1 MVSSQE
7 GRMCKIC
14 TWIIAEDNVL
24 ITPTGLA
31 RHVSRSPDGASNQG
45 FPPGGYK
52 CLLFFIIG
60 CLINKSRVD
69 SAWALVVDR
78 FSIKRLEHRVTG
90 VQWFPVTVL
99 KPQRA
104 TSNMSMQLT
113 PNSWHSHMYQRCLT
127 PRPPQ
132 SQDSRLHFR
141 QAFHHWHGAA
151 PSQIYLQVRVH
162 HGDDVPVG
170 VSGIVNPLWNT
181 ENFHGAGWELNP
193 YRTRQD

>member
-14 TWIIAEDNVL
+14 TWIVAEDNIF
-24 ITPTGLA
+24 ITPTGLTS
-31 RHVSRSPDGASNQG
+31 HFSCFSDGAGDQG

-60 CLINKSRVD
+60 CLINKSGVD

-90 VQWFPVTVL
+90 VQRFPVTVL

-113 PNSWHSHMYQRCLT
+113 PNFWHSHICQRRL
-127 PRPPQ
+127 PPQ
-132 SQDSRLHFR
+132 SGFTFTLYPQ
-141 QAFHHWHGAA
+141 
-151 PSQIYLQVRVH
+151 SQIYLQIRVH
-162 HGDDVPVG
+162 HGNDVSVG
-170 VSGIVNPLWNT
+170 VSGIVNPL
-181 ENFHGAGWELNP
+181 
-193 YRTRQD
+193 

>member
-31 RHVSRSPDGASNQG
+31 SHVSSSPDGASNQG

-60 CLINKSRVD
+60 CLINKSGVD

-78 FSIKRLEHRVTG
+78 FSVKRLEHRVTG

-127 PRPPQ
+127 PPPPQ
-132 SQDSRLHFR
+132 VRIHVYTSDKHFTTDMVERHPRFTCRLGCTMAMMF
-141 QAFHHWHGAA
+141 
-151 PSQIYLQVRVH
+151 PL
-162 HGDDVPVG
+162 
-170 VSGIVNPLWNT
+170 VSLG
-181 ENFHGAGWELNP
+181 
-193 YRTRQD
+193 